1 MRALYIASTGLS
13 AQQLNVDS
21 ISHNLAN
28 MTTTGFKAVRPEFQD
43 LIYQDLKRVGTNS
56 SDQGTVLPIGVQVGL
71 GVKTGGISRNIT
83 QGSLS
88 TTDNALDIAIQGKG
102 YFEIELP
109 DGTQAYTR
117 DGSFKIN
124 GDGVIVTNNGF
135 VVQPSITIPD
145 NATNVSINSSGEV
158 SVTVQGETDP
168 QQLGQLQ
175 LTAFINPAGLQAI
188 GDNLLTETT
197 ASGAALVN
205 NPGIEGMGTLL
216 QGALERSNVDAVTE
230 MTSLISAQ
238 RAYEMNTKVL
248 TAADQMLQSLNQSA

>member
-216 QGALERSNVDAVTE
+216 QGALESSNVDAVTE